1 MERNGNNLVK
11 KKKKKRMKVHFSATA
26 TDSKMLTDKCVVLS
40 INKYILNE

>member
-1 MERNGNNLVK
+1 MEIIYK
-11 KKKKKRMKVHFSATA
+11 EIKRMKVHFSATA